1 MLKYPIG
8 ADEVRQANSWVMRVP
23 REFAKFRRSLKR
35 PPFLPGH
42 PARFR
47 ERSQPCNYEIAWHNY
62 KVMVRRQIQNKVL
75 QLLGQFP
82 AVAILGPRQVGKTT
96 LALALAEEMGEQ
108 ALYLDL
114 ELPSDRAKLA
124 EPELYLKQH
133 ENRLVILDE
142 IHRLP
147 GIFETLRSLID
158 QWRRGGRRSRHFLL
172 LGSASMDLLQQSA
185 ESLAGRIAYQ
195 ELAPFSLTEVSKTK
209 GVPTDRLWTRGG
221 FPDSFLAA
229 SDEASFAW
237 RTAFI
242 QTYLERDEPALGP
255 RIPAETLRRYWQML
269 AHNQGQMLN
278 AAQLANGL
286 GVSGHT
292 VARYLDIMVDLLL
305 VRRLQ
310 PWASNAKK
318 RLVRTPKVYV
328 RDCGLLHALLGIR
341 DQEEL
346 LGHPVTGASW
356 EGLLVEN
363 ILDVLPATARPSFYR
378 TAAGAEID
386 LVIEFS
392 AKERWAIEI
401 KRSVSSPAPSKGFY
415 NGCEDIKATRQI
427 VLYPGEER
435 FRIDAKTEVMPLARL
450 LREVESR

>member
-1 MLKYPIG
+1 
-8 ADEVRQANSWVMRVP
+8 
-23 REFAKFRRSLKR
+23 
-35 PPFLPGH
+35 
-42 PARFR
+42 
-47 ERSQPCNYEIAWHNY
+47 
-62 KVMVRRQIQNKVL
+62 MVKRQIQPKVL

-96 LALALAEEMGEQ
+96 LAMALSQELGEE

-147 GIFETLRSLID
+147 SIFETLRSLVD
-158 QWRRGGRRSRHFLL
+158 QRRRGGRRSRHFLL

-195 ELAPFSLTEVSKTK
+195 ELAPFSATEVSKTK
-209 GVPTDRLWTRGG
+209 DMPADRLWTRGG
-221 FPDSFLAA
+221 FPDSYLAA
-229 SDEASFAW
+229 GDEASFAW

-242 QTYLERDEPALGP
+242 QTYLERDVPALGP

-292 VARYLDIMVDLLL
+292 VARYLDIMVTCCLC
-305 VRRLQ
+305 
-310 PWASNAKK
+310 AACN
-318 RLVRTPKVYV
+318 
-328 RDCGLLHALLGIR
+328 LGPR
-341 DQEEL
+341 
-346 LGHPVTGASW
+346 
-356 EGLLVEN
+356 
-363 ILDVLPATARPSFYR
+363 
-378 TAAGAEID
+378 
-386 LVIEFS
+386 
-392 AKERWAIEI
+392 
-401 KRSVSSPAPSKGFY
+401 
-415 NGCEDIKATRQI
+415 
-427 VLYPGEER
+427 
-435 FRIDAKTEVMPLARL
+435 M
-450 LREVESR
+450 

>member
-1 MLKYPIG
+1 MMIKRDIQ
-8 ADEVRQANSWVMRVP
+8 AKVR
-23 REFAKFRRSLKR
+23 EL
-35 PPFLPGH
+35 
-42 PARFR
+42 
-47 ERSQPCNYEIAWHNY
+47 
-62 KVMVRRQIQNKVL
+62 L
-75 QLLGQFP
+75 QQFP

-96 LALALAEEMGEQ
+96 LAWALAEELGEQ

-133 ENRLVILDE
+133 ESRLVILDE

-158 QWRRGGRRSRHFLL
+158 QRRRKGRRSGHFLL
-172 LGSASMDLLQQSA
+172 LGSASIDLLKQSA

-195 ELAPFSLTEVSKTK
+195 ELAPFSLAEAGKAKVDSA
-209 GVPTDRLWTRGG
+209 DRLWLRGG
-221 FPDSFLAA
+221 FPDSFLAL
-229 SDEASFAW
+229 SDAASFAW

-242 QTYLERDEPALGP
+242 QTYLERDVPALGP

-292 VARYLDIMVDLLL
+292 VARYLDVMVDLLL

-310 PWASNAKK
+310 PWAANAKK

-328 RDCGLLHALLGIR
+328 RDAGLVHALLGIR
-341 DQEEL
+341 NQEEL
-346 LGHPVTGASW
+346 QGHPVVGASW
-356 EGLLVEN
+356 EGMLIEN
-363 ILDVLPATARPSFYR
+363 ILDALPATARPTFYR
-378 TAAGAEID
+378 TFTGAEID

-401 KRSVSSPAPSKGFY
+401 KRSLSNPRPSKGFY
-415 NGCEDIKATRQI
+415 IGCEDLKVRRRI
-427 VLYPGEER
+427 VLYPGEEAYSL
-435 FRIDAKTEVMPLARL
+435 DEQTEVMPLGQFL
-450 LREVESR
+450 QQDLRRI

>member
-1 MLKYPIG
+1 VWLVG
-8 ADEVRQANSWVMRVP
+8 NRCHCNDEVV
-23 REFAKFRRSLKR
+23 
-35 PPFLPGH
+35 
-42 PARFR
+42 
-47 ERSQPCNYEIAWHNY
+47 WHNY
-62 KVMVRRQIQNKVL
+62 KMIIPRQIQPQVSR
-75 QLLGQFP
+75 LLEQFP

-96 LALALAEEMGEQ
+96 LATALAEALGGQ

-114 ELPSDRAKLA
+114 ELPSDRAKMT
-124 EPELYLKQH
+124 EPELYLTQH

-147 GIFETLRSLID
+147 GIFQTLRSVID
-158 QWRRGGRRSRHFLL
+158 QRRRKSRLARHFLL

-195 ELAPFSLTEVSKTK
+195 ELAPFSVTEVAGIKDA
-209 GVPTDRLWTRGG
+209 PMDRLWTRGG

-229 SDEASFAW
+229 NDDASFTW

-242 QTYLERDEPALGP
+242 QTYLERDVPALGP

-310 PWASNAKK
+310 PWAANAKK

-328 RDCGLLHALLGIR
+328 RDTGLLHALLGIR
-341 DQEEL
+341 NQEEL
-346 LGHPVTGASW
+346 LGHPVVGSSW
-356 EGLLVEN
+356 EGLLIEN
-363 ILDVLPATARPSFYR
+363 ILSSLPSTARPTFYR
-378 TAAGAEID
+378 TSAGAEID

-392 AKERWAIEI
+392 AKERWAIEV
-401 KRSVSSPAPSKGFY
+401 KRSLGNPAPSKGFHI
-415 NGCEDIKATRQI
+415 GCEDIKAARQI
-427 VLYPGEER
+427 VLYPGNEG
-435 FRIDAKTEVMPLARL
+435 FKLDAVTEVMPLSKL
-450 LREVESR
+450 LAEIGK